1 MNESVKILS
10 AEQSA
15 IISEL
20 VDNYAI
26 DPEQVIF
33 FAEDGTKPFLK
44 YEAACAL
51 SNALLPDLID
61 IDVVPVQSATGD
73 SYALKCSLI
82 FADGRARR
90 ASGVVNFKETIDGE
104 PMNESQIHQLASARA
119 IRNALKT
126 ADIDL
131 IGRHYA
137 QKGEILDFKPKSHYN
152 SLLGEA
158 HQLGKEALLIDGD
171 NKRAW
176 YLQIAKRYNVNHS
189 NELSEDQLSDFV
201 AFLKTLVP
209 QQAKAA

>member
-1 MNESVKILS
+1 MNEPVKILN

-15 IISEL
+15 LVKEL
-20 VDNYAI
+20 VDNYSI
-26 DPEQVIF
+26 EPEQVIF
-33 FAEDGTKPFLK
+33 FAEDGAKPFLQ
-44 YEAACAL
+44 YEATCAL
-51 SNALLPDLID
+51 CNELLPDLQD
-61 IDVVPVQSATGD
+61 IDVVPVQSVTGD

-131 IGRHYA
+131 IAYHHA
-137 QKGEILDFKPKSHYN
+137 LKGEVLDFKPKSHYN

-176 YLQIAKRYNVNHS
+176 YLQLGKRYGVNYS
-189 NELSEDQLSDFV
+189 NELSEDQLADFI

-209 QQAKAA
+209 QKSAAA